1 MSGRVACCWAWTG
14 LGWAARGGGGRG
26 EETVKKSQGY
36 MYLDAGRDLPV

>member
-14 LGWAARGGGGRG
+14 LGWAARGRG